1 MAYVCTWT
9 VFVTTREQGL
19 YVYVN
24 RACVNRACVHTI
36 ESCPVECS
44 LPCPVS
50 FSSSV
55 KCPESLDVVRPWA
68 AHRCSI
74 RIEYRYTGCNINTGF
89 VYPSFSI
96 YRYRCFLLYKILSL
110 PENLNIRRIDVQMRL
125 KPKESFYYSDSFH
138 TSRTWLLLFLWL
150 RLPPPYTPCKARGF
164 HQFPGD
170 VRGVRLFY
178 RTASVTANRSK
189 CFWHQIS
196 MRSI

>member
-1 MAYVCTWT
+1 M
-9 VFVTTREQGL
+9 FVPTREQGL
-19 YVYVN
+19 YLYVN

-89 VYPSFSI
+89 VHPSFLI
-96 YRYRCFLLYKILSL
+96 YRYRCFLLYK
-110 PENLNIRRIDVQMRL
+110 NLIFAGKHKYTYNRCSNEFKTER
-125 KPKESFYYSDSFH
+125 KF
-138 TSRTWLLLFLWL
+138 LLFRRFQYFANMATAVSLTA
-150 RLPPPYTPCKARGF
+150 PTPSVYTMQSTR
-164 HQFPGD
+164 FP
-170 VRGVRLFY
+170 
-178 RTASVTANRSK
+178 S
-189 CFWHQIS
+189 IS
-196 MRSI
+196 G